1 MSVSRK
7 DVIAGTAAT
16 FATIGFIKPASAAE
30 FAYKWA
36 VDVPPDHPISTR
48 SVEAFNRIKS
58 ATNGRVEIKAFP
70 SSQLGSDPAMLS
82 QLRTGA
88 LEMLALPG
96 AFLNSVVPV
105 ASIENVA
112 YAFPT
117 RETAFKAMDGDLG
130 QVIRADIMAKD
141 MFVFDKIW
149 ENGFREI
156 TTSTKPI
163 HVVGDLAGLKIRVS
177 PGKIRIDTFARRRAH
192 AHFAQRT
199 LHLAANARRRRRRE
213 PADPDR
219 AAEVLRSSKV
229 RLPLQPH
236 LVGLLDADEYRLLE
250 EAAAQHPSDF
260 HARDE
265 RGGGARPRR
274 QRAPQRVGPGQVEP
288 ARHEIQ
294 SGRSRGLS
302 GQTGRREV
310 LRSLEDRIRPE
321 SLGGTRALREQ
332 TRVAARVARRR
343 SQRG

>member
-177 PGKIRIDTFARRRAH
+177 PGKIRIDTFQSLGAAPTPISLSELYTSLQTHVVDAEENPLILIEQQKFYEVQKYVSLSNHIWSGYWTLMNIDSWKKLPPNIQAIFTREMNAAAVLARGD
-192 AHFAQRT
+192 
-199 LHLAANARRRRRRE
+199 NARLNVSVQDKLSRRGMKFNPVEVAGFR
-213 PADPDR
+213 AKLVDAKYYDR
-219 AAEVLRSSKV
+219 WKTEFGPKAWAA
-229 RLPLQPH
+229 
-236 LVGLLDADEYRLLE
+236 LE
-250 EAAAQHPSDF
+250 RYANK
-260 HARDE
+260 
-265 RGGGARPRR
+265 
-274 QRAPQRVGPGQVEP
+274 
-288 ARHEIQ
+288 
-294 SGRSRGLS
+294 
-302 GQTGRREV
+302 
-310 LRSLEDRIRPE
+310 
-321 SLGGTRALREQ
+321 LG
-332 TRVAARVARRR
+332 
-343 SQRG
+343 

>member
-7 DVIAGTAAT
+7 DVLAGTAAT
-16 FATIGFIKPASAAE
+16 FATIGFIRPAVAAE

-48 SVEAFNRIKS
+48 SVEAFNRIKA

-117 RETAFKAMDGDLG
+117 RDTAFKAMDGDLG

-163 HVVGDLAGLKIRVS
+163 RVVGDLAGLKIRVS
-177 PGKIRIDTFARRRAH
+177 PGKIRIDTFQSLGAAPTPISLSELYTSLQTHVVDAEENPLILIEQQKFYEVQKYVSLSNHIWSGYWTLMNTDAWKRLPPNIQAIFTREMNAAAVLARGD
-192 AHFAQRT
+192 
-199 LHLAANARRRRRRE
+199 NARLNVSVQDKLTRRGMKFNPVEVAGFR
-213 PADPDR
+213 AKLVDAKYYDR
-219 AAEVLRSSKV
+219 WKTEFGPKAWAA
-229 RLPLQPH
+229 
-236 LVGLLDADEYRLLE
+236 LE
-250 EAAAQHPSDF
+250 RYANK
-260 HARDE
+260 
-265 RGGGARPRR
+265 
-274 QRAPQRVGPGQVEP
+274 
-288 ARHEIQ
+288 
-294 SGRSRGLS
+294 
-302 GQTGRREV
+302 
-310 LRSLEDRIRPE
+310 
-321 SLGGTRALREQ
+321 LG
-332 TRVAARVARRR
+332 
-343 SQRG
+343 

>member
-177 PGKIRIDTFARRRAH
+177 PGKIRIDTFQSLSELYTSLQTHVVDAEENPLILIEQQKFYEVQKYVSLSNHIWSGYWTLMNIDSWKKLPPNIQAIFTREMNAAAVLARGD
-192 AHFAQRT
+192 
-199 LHLAANARRRRRRE
+199 NARLNVSVQDKLSRRGMKFNPVEVAGFR
-213 PADPDR
+213 AKLVDAKYYDR
-219 AAEVLRSSKV
+219 WKTEFGPKAWAA
-229 RLPLQPH
+229 
-236 LVGLLDADEYRLLE
+236 LE
-250 EAAAQHPSDF
+250 RYANK
-260 HARDE
+260 
-265 RGGGARPRR
+265 
-274 QRAPQRVGPGQVEP
+274 
-288 ARHEIQ
+288 
-294 SGRSRGLS
+294 
-302 GQTGRREV
+302 
-310 LRSLEDRIRPE
+310 
-321 SLGGTRALREQ
+321 LG
-332 TRVAARVARRR
+332 
-343 SQRG
+343 